1 MDLAVTIAVI
11 GLLVFLAH
19 VLTILFGRTKIPD
32 VLFLIALGVCLGPIF
47 GIVTPDE
54 FGVIG
59 PVFTAIT
66 LIIILFEAGITI
78 HLAVLRRTLIRTLIL
93 TVLSFAGTMG
103 VVGALAYYFTDLNL
117 TVSLMLGAMVGS
129 TSPAIII
136 PIIRQIKVQKET
148 EAVLSLESA
157 ISDALS
163 IIVVFAFLEAF
174 KLGEIKVSSVATHV
188 VASFAIAIAFGVVWA
203 FGWSIMLNRI
213 RDLKNAIFTTPAFVF
228 IIFGV
233 VEMMGYSGYVAAL
246 AFGITLGNIEL
257 VNFTFLRK
265 YLPHEPISL
274 NETEKIFFSEVV
286 FLLKTFFFVY
296 VGLSFQRIDDTW
308 ILYLG
313 AIITVAIYVLR
324 ILVTRISLG
333 KSTHKADASI
343 IAVMIPKGLAAAALA
358 AIPLQQGFA
367 DGELIQ
373 NLTYAILLFSIVL
386 TSILTFLIGTTK
398 LSDIYGWIFSGFG
411 ASNKSTTEA
420 QKPMEQNLTS
430 DKKPEIK

>member
-1 MDLAVTIAVI
+1 MDLALTIAVI

-19 VLTILFGRTKIPD
+19 ILTILFGRTKIPD
-32 VLFLIALGVCLGPIF
+32 VLFLIAIGVCLGPIF
-47 GIVTPDE
+47 GIVTPSE

-78 HLAVLRRTLIRTLIL
+78 HLTVLRKTLIRTLIL
-93 TVLSFAGTMG
+93 TILSFAGTMG
-103 VVGALAYYFTDLNL
+103 AVGALAYYFTDLSL
-117 TVSLMLGAMVGS
+117 TMSLMLGAMVGS

-136 PIIRQIKVQKET
+136 PMIRQIKVQKET

-163 IIVVFAFLEAF
+163 IIVVFAFLDAF
-174 KLGEIKVSSVATHV
+174 KLGEIQVSSVATHV
-188 VASFAIAIAFGVVWA
+188 VESFAIAIAFGVVWA
-203 FGWSIMLNRI
+203 FGWSIVLNRI

-233 VEMMGYSGYVAAL
+233 VELLGYSGYVAAL

-274 NETEKIFFSEVV
+274 NETEKIFLSEVV

-296 VGLSFQRIDDTW
+296 VGLSFQRVDDTW

-313 AIITVAIYVLR
+313 GIITVAIYVLR
-324 ILVTRISLG
+324 IFVTRVALS
-333 KSTHKADASI
+333 KSTPKADASI
-343 IAVMIPKGLAAAALA
+343 IALMIPKGLAAAALA
-358 AIPLQQGFA
+358 SIPLQRGFA
-367 DGELIQ
+367 EGELIQ
-373 NLTYAILLFSIVL
+373 NLTYAILLFSIIL
-386 TSILTFLIGTTK
+386 TSLLIFLIGTTK
-398 LSDIYGWIFSGFG
+398 LSDVYGWVFSGF
-411 ASNKSTTEA
+411 ATPNKPSTEA
-420 QKPMEQNLTS
+420 QKPAEQNSTS
-430 DKKPEIK
+430 DTKS